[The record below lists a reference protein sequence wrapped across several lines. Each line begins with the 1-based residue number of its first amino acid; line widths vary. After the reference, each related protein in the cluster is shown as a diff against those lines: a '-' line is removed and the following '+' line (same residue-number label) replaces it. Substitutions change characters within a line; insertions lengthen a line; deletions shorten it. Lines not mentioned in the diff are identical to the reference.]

1 MAVIAA
7 GFLSKLSQTYR
18 NPYIV
23 ALFFDSFLIISS
35 SIFRFFYRL
44 RKNFSAIARMMM
56 SRMMM
61 FFIIS
66 SEIIRAPHFSGGR
79 KKGRPR
85 EECSFLP

>member
-56 SRMMM
+56 